1 MGAAALR
8 DRVAACRII
17 DEAAITRALEEAREP
32 GDARLDELLAKAR
45 ECKGLTRQ
53 EVAELIKLRRPEAWE
68 AIFEAAGEVKLK
80 IYGKRVVL
88 FAPLYVSNE
97 CVGNCLYCAFRRDNK
112 LLKRRTLTPDE
123 IAREVEWLID
133 HGYKRLL
140 LVFGDHPKNN
150 VDAIV
155 RAVETV
161 YSTRKGR
168 GEIRRVNVNAAP
180 LSYEDFCKLKPA
192 GIGTFQVF
200 QETYHRATYKRM
212 HPSGPKANYEWR
224 LTVWDRCLPAGIDD
238 MGLGVLFGLCDWRW
252 DLLALLDHAAYLDRE
267 YGVGPHTISV
277 PRLEP
282 AFNTPLASNPPAPVS
297 DEDFLKIVALI
308 RLAVP
313 YTGMILSTRE
323 RPEMRRRCLELGVSQ
338 ISAGS
343 KTSPG
348 GYTEEHPDETDTR
361 QFELG
366 DHRPLDEV
374 MYDLCAHGYLPSFCT
389 ACYRSG
395 RTGQTFM
402 SLAKPGEIH
411 HFCLPNAILTFKE
424 YLMDYAS
431 KKTRRAGEQVI
442 REHLQEIESEAIRR
456 RTEEKLREI
465 EAGARDVYF

>member
-1 MGAAALR
+1 MSPVTLHPQ
-8 DRVAACRII
+8 VHTEQII
-17 DEAAITRALEEAREP
+17 DEAAITRDLAEVSEPDEAR
-32 GDARLDELLAKAR
+32 LQELLDKAR
-45 ECKGLTRQ
+45 ERHGLTRR
-53 EVAELIKLRRPEAWE
+53 EVAELTKLRRPEAWE
-68 AIFEAAGEVKLK
+68 ALLEVAGEIKQR
-80 IYGKRVVL
+80 IYGNRVVL
-88 FAPLYVSNE
+88 FAPLYISNE

-112 LLKRRTLTPDE
+112 QLKRRTLEPDE
-123 IAREVEWLID
+123 IAREVEWLIE

-150 VDAIV
+150 VEAII
-155 RAVETV
+155 RAVQTV
-161 YSTRKGR
+161 YSTRRGH

-180 LSYEDFCKLKPA
+180 LSHEDFCKLQPA

-200 QETYHRATYKRM
+200 QETYHRSTYARV
-212 HPSGPKANYEWR
+212 HPAGPKADYDWR
-224 LTVWDRCLPAGIDD
+224 LTVWDRCLPSGIDD
-238 MGLGVLFGLCDWRW
+238 MGLGVLFGLYDWRW

-282 AFNTPLASNPPAPVS
+282 AYNAPLANHPPAPVS

-323 RPEMRRRCLELGVSQ
+323 RPEIRRRCLELGVSQ

-343 KTSPG
+343 RTSPG
-348 GYTEEHPDETDTR
+348 GYTVEHPDETDTR

-366 DHRPLDEV
+366 DHRALDEV
-374 MYDLCAHGYLPSFCT
+374 MYDLCAQGYLPSFCT

-411 HFCLPNAILTFKE
+411 HFCLPNALLTFKE
-424 YLMDYAS
+424 YLCDYAS
-431 KKTRRAGEQVI
+431 PKTREVGERVLRQ
-442 REHLQEIESEAIRR
+442 HLQQIDSDEIRA
-456 RTEEKLREI
+456 RTEAKLQQI
-465 EAGARDVYF
+465 EAGARDVFF

>member
-1 MGAAALR
+1 MGLLAS
-8 DRVAACRII
+8 ACGADVRRII
-17 DEAAITRALEEAREP
+17 DEHAITRSLEEAQEP
-32 GDARLDELLAKAR
+32 DDERLADLIAKAR
-45 ECKGLTRQ
+45 ECKGWTRD
-53 EVAELIKLRRPEAWE
+53 ELAEMVKVRRPEAWE
-68 AIFEAAGEVKLK
+68 AIFEAAGEVKQR
-80 IYGKRVVL
+80 IYGRRVVL

-140 LVFGDHPKNN
+140 LVFGDHPKNG
-150 VDAIV
+150 VESMV
-155 RAVETV
+155 RAVEAV
-161 YSTRKGR
+161 YSTRRGR

-200 QETYHRATYKRM
+200 QETYHRRTYEYM
-212 HPSGPKANYEWR
+212 HPVGPKANYEWR
-224 LTVWDRCLPAGIDD
+224 VTVWDRCFPAGIDD
-238 MGLGVLFGLCDWRW
+238 VGLGVLFGLYDWRW
-252 DLLALLDHAAYLDRE
+252 DLLALIDHAAYLDRE

-297 DEDFLKIVALI
+297 DEDFLKIVAVI

-323 RPEMRRRCLELGVSQ
+323 RPEIRRRCLELGVSQ

-343 KTSPG
+343 STSPG

-361 QFELG
+361 QFEIG
-366 DHRPLDEV
+366 DHRPLDDV
-374 MYDLCAHGYLPSFCT
+374 MYDLCELGYLPSFCT

-411 HFCLPNAILTFKE
+411 RFCLPNALLTFKE
-424 YLMDYAS
+424 YLVDYAS
-431 KKTRRAGEQVI
+431 PRTREAGERVI
-442 REHLQEIESEAIRR
+442 RQHLKEIENESIRR
-456 RTEEKLREI
+456 RTEEKLRQI
-465 EAGARDVYF
+465 QAGARDVFF